1 MCVCVCGG
9 GVSGPCTHSKLV
21 SPRKHLTG
29 SKTVHFIPRWQEIQK
44 GTCIHSLQLFAGP
57 KKKKKVSAYVHVPP
71 ITHTHR
77 HTEFL
82 FLGGPCWGGDPISE
96 VLSSA
101 ALCETNPLPTT
112 CEGTGGVGGESSQL
126 FAHRVDL
133 AFQRFEDALS
143 RGSVLSVGPL
153 SLGAF
158 GWGIVCTPSF
168 TAGRV
173 LGCRM
178 VPTLETELRLR

>member
-1 MCVCVCGG
+1 MCVCVG

-57 KKKKKVSAYVHVPP
+57 KKKKGLCVCPCPSHHSHTQ
-71 ITHTHR
+71 THTQSSS
-77 HTEFL
+77 

-101 ALCETNPLPTT
+101 ALCETDPLPTT

-158 GWGIVCTPSF
+158 RWGIVCTPSF